1 MTEKQKCQ
9 CQQICTHYGIE
20 SQKGILTEECA
31 ELIQAVSKLTR
42 AEQSGKTFD
51 KTSAKLNLAEECADV
66 TIMIWQILSHYFG
79 NEAEKRLDYFINQKL
94 TRQMGRI
101 ESDKGISDNAY
112 LSKRWLETR

>member
-42 AEQSGKTFD
+42 AEQSGKVFD
-51 KTSAKLNLAEECADV
+51 KTEAMLNLVEEMADV
-66 TIMIWQILSHYFG
+66 TIMIEQILHAYWKNAG
-79 NEAEKRLDYFINQKL
+79 DAKLDYYIEQKL
-94 TRQMGRI
+94 TRQLGRI
-101 ESDKGISDNAY
+101 ES
-112 LSKRWLETR
+112 E

>member
-42 AEQSGKTFD
+42 AEQSGKVFD
-51 KTSAKLNLAEECADV
+51 KTEAMLNLVEEMADV
-66 TIMIWQILSHYFG
+66 TIMIEQILHAYWKNAG
-79 NEAEKRLDYFINQKL
+79 DAKLDYFIDQKL
-94 TRQMGRI
+94 TRQLGRI
-101 ESDKGISDNAY
+101 ES
-112 LSKRWLETR
+112 E

>member
-1 MTEKQKCQ
+1 MTEKQKYQ

-20 SQKGILTEECA
+20 GQKGILTEECA

-66 TIMIWQILSHYFG
+66 TIMMWQILSHYFG
-79 NEAEKRLDYFINQKL
+79 NEAEKRLQYYIKEKL
-94 TRQMGRI
+94 ERQIKRI
-101 ESDKGISDNAY
+101 ESEG
-112 LSKRWLETR
+112 